1 MKQILQ
7 IILSVCTWR
16 RLLWR
21 LVQLKTCR
29 NDSGI
34 EYISKRTLRH
44 VGFEEHSSSLGRNNA
59 AITRVTV
66 AHAPI
71 KLTKNLSEV
80 HNAWTWCVG
89 QSWYARHISWSQT
102 TIILAS
108 FVLVIGNEHTDLFI
122 ELVLKIYQCSENISD
137 APFD

>member
-1 MKQILQ
+1 MQ
-7 IILSVCTWR
+7 V
-16 RLLWR
+16 
-21 LVQLKTCR
+21 KTCR

-71 KLTKNLSEV
+71 KLKLKNLSEV
-80 HNAWTWCVG
+80 HNAWT
-89 QSWYARHISWSQT
+89 
-102 TIILAS
+102 
-108 FVLVIGNEHTDLFI
+108 
-122 ELVLKIYQCSENISD
+122 
-137 APFD
+137 